1 MQMLAQARAPS
12 KEGQGRAPVP
22 LPADCRRLKTFFAN
36 MPTDKGMAFVL
47 VQHLDPNH
55 KSMLVD
61 LLGAQTAMPV
71 VEAKNRMAVAADRI
85 FVIPPNSTMTI
96 ARGIL
101 HVSKPAPKLGQ

>member
-1 MQMLAQARAPS
+1 LQAF
-12 KEGQGRAPVP
+12 
-22 LPADCRRLKTFFAN
+22 KTFFAN
-36 MPTDKGMAFVL
+36 MPTDSGMAFVL